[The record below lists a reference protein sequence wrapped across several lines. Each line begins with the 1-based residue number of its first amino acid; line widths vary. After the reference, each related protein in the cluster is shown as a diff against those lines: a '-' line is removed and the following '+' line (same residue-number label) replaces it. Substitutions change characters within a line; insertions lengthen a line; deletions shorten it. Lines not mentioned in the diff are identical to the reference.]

1 MKDFNKIYLN
11 ILDSLKELSDDKKRK
26 VSSIIVKDNN
36 IISYGVNVIPNESS
50 KNENRCGKDLKK
62 YWLEH
67 SERNAI
73 FKAAKKG
80 IALEGSE
87 MYVNYFPCADCA
99 RAIIQSG
106 IKKVYSPKPNLEESK
121 WKESWKES
129 IFILTEADVEIEF
142 I

>member
-1 MKDFNKIYLN
+1 MENFNIVYFNL
-11 ILDSLKELSDDKKRK
+11 LDSLKELSDDKKRK

-36 IISYGVNVIPNESS
+36 IISYGVNIIPNESS
-50 KNENRCGKDLKK
+50 RNENRCGKELKK
-62 YWLEH
+62 YWIEH

-73 FKAAKKG
+73 FKCSKQG

-99 RAIIQSG
+99 RAIMQCG
-106 IKKVYSPKPNLEESK
+106 IKKVYSPKPELEKSK
-121 WKESWKES
+121 WKESWKEA
-129 IFILTEADVEIEF
+129 IFILTEADVEIVF

>member
-1 MKDFNKIYLN
+1 MENFNIVYFNL
-11 ILDSLKELSDDKKRK
+11 LDSLKELSDDKKRK

-36 IISYGVNVIPNESS
+36 IISYGVNIIPNESS
-50 KNENRCGKDLKK
+50 RNENRCGKELKK
-62 YWLEH
+62 YWIEH

-73 FKAAKKG
+73 FKCSKQG

-99 RAIIQSG
+99 RAIMQCG
-106 IKKVYSPKPNLEESK
+106 IKKVYSPKPELEKSK

-129 IFILTEADVEIEF
+129 IFILTEADVEIVF